1 MLHALNDVNPSFDIF
16 SIPYVRDILQQSR
29 TFQWAFEQHLLT
41 DFSRTGNGTIW
52 MKLFTAICCVCIIIS
67 GCKLAGFGFKIS
79 KMKFAVAVNYSFK
92 LVQTLN
98 TALGWKWCIVI
109 YLNMYVCFEHL
120 ICLTVSLND
129 WQLCFQTSRIIR
141 SVTVNFVPYQF
152 TSSEETME
160 PWVMIPELESNIIEY
175 YKFTLECVW
184 MILSFC
190 HLHHNGRATGHAWF
204 LALIGDNF
212 ARMGMRYSGN
222 NHCLTS
228 CQWI

>member
-1 MLHALNDVNPSFDIF
+1 
-16 SIPYVRDILQQSR
+16 
-29 TFQWAFEQHLLT
+29 
-41 DFSRTGNGTIW
+41 
-52 MKLFTAICCVCIIIS
+52 
-67 GCKLAGFGFKIS
+67 
-79 KMKFAVAVNYSFK
+79 MKFAIAVDYSFK

-109 YLNMYVCFEHL
+109 YLNMYVCFWAPHL
-120 ICLTVSLND
+120 PNCFSLND

-222 NHCLTS
+222 NYCLTS
-228 CQWI
+228 CRWI